1 MSNRQARKLGWI
13 VVVMGCILI
22 VAARL
27 GLGLI
32 GVMAGLILVTAG
44 ARCPHCGKV
53 LATLSPFARACPR
66 CRNIM

>member
-1 MSNRQARKLGWI
+1 MNSRQARKLGWI
-13 VVVMGCILI
+13 LVAAGCILV
-22 VAARL
+22 VAAL
-27 GLGLI
+27 PGLGLVA
-32 GVMAGLILVTAG
+32 VMVGLILVTMG